1 MWHISIGTRGLAMF
15 KKLIGIITALM
26 ILLTCGIQAYAA
38 GDDSSAIE
46 EYNSKQINSV
56 IRDADTKDNNNGII
70 EIKKP
75 DDSITTTFKESFTIS
90 GETSKKNVKV
100 YLAKYDA
107 DKDTYMLFENN
118 DEESSWNIGS
128 YGKFAKGIQLSK
140 GTNKFKIVAVVVS
153 DSERLSKD
161 DIQVF
166 KFTIT
171 YFEKS
176 LADRLLKGIQDGIT
190 DFAKALNL

>member
-1 MWHISIGTRGLAMF
+1 MF

-26 ILLTCGIQAYAA
+26 ILLACGIQAYAA
-38 GDDSSAIE
+38 GDDSSAIA

-75 DDSITTTFKESFTIS
+75 DDSVITTFKESYTIS

-107 DKDTYMLFENN
+107 DKDAYVLFENS
-118 DEESSWNIGS
+118 DGESSWNIGS

-153 DSERLSKD
+153 DSEKLSKD

>member
-1 MWHISIGTRGLAMF
+1 MRHTLIETRGFAMF
-15 KKLIGIITALM
+15 RKFIGIITALM
-26 ILLTCGIQAYAA
+26 IIMACGIQAYAS
-38 GDDSSAIE
+38 GDDSIA
-46 EYNSKQINSV
+46 EYNNKVINSV
-56 IRDADTKDNNNGII
+56 IRDVDTKDNNNGII

-75 DDSITTTFKESFTIS
+75 DDSVTTTFKESYTIS

-107 DKDTYMLFENN
+107 DKDAYVLFENN
-118 DEESSWNIGS
+118 DGESSWHIGS
-128 YGKFAKGIQLSK
+128 YGKFAKGIQLIK

-161 DIQVF
+161 DVQVF

-171 YFEKS
+171 YYEKS
-176 LADRLLKGIQDGIT
+176 LADRLLKGIQDGIS
-190 DFAKALNL
+190 DFAQALGINS